1 VGRVS
6 KPAAESKPVR
16 IFLALDL
23 PEIVRKDIATWG
35 ETALADPALRRVPA
49 ESLHVTLAFLGNRQ
63 LDEVERIADAMEE
76 VAELPVPLELGGPVG
91 RPARGRPRLIALPV
105 LHRPVEGLYERLS
118 EILAFERL
126 YEPEKRPFWPH
137 VTVAR
142 VRAEGRGSRRPMRV
156 EVPSGPSPT
165 EAVGGFHGVRISLY
179 RSELQPSGARYV
191 PLAQVQLPG
200 SGWQ

>member
-1 VGRVS
+1 VDRVS
-6 KPAAESKPVR
+6 KPASESKPVR
-16 IFLALDL
+16 MFVALDL
-23 PEIVRKDIATWG
+23 PEIVREDIATWG

-63 LDEVERIADAMEE
+63 PADVERIEDAMEE
-76 VAELPVPLELGGPVG
+76 VAAIPVLLELGGPVG
-91 RPARGRPRLIALPV
+91 RPAHGRPQLVALPA
-105 LHRPVEGLYERLS
+105 LHRPVEGLQERLS
-118 EILAFERL
+118 EILTLERL

-137 VTVAR
+137 VTIAR
-142 VRAEGRGSRRPMRV
+142 IRPEERGLRRPMPV

-165 EAVGGFHGVRISLY
+165 ERMGWFDGVRISLY

-200 SGWQ
+200 TGWQ

>member
-1 VGRVS
+1 MDRVS
-6 KPAAESKPVR
+6 KPAIKSKPVR
-16 IFLALDL
+16 MFVALDL
-23 PEIVRKDIATWG
+23 PEIVREDIATWG

-49 ESLHVTLAFLGNRQ
+49 ESLHITLAFLGNRQ
-63 LDEVERIADAMEE
+63 PADVERIEDAMEE
-76 VAELPVPLELGGPVG
+76 VAAVPVLLELGGPVG
-91 RPARGRPRLIALPV
+91 RPAQGRPRLVALPA
-105 LHRPVEGLYERLS
+105 LHRPVEGLQERLS
-118 EILAFERL
+118 EILTLERL

-142 VRAEGRGSRRPMRV
+142 VRAEGRGSRQPMLV

-165 EAVGGFHGVRISLY
+165 ERVGWFNGVRISLY

-200 SGWQ
+200 TGWQ